1 MQANDECEAR
11 FRSPHISRNAWYRP
25 FKETTYSVS
34 FFMPSPYAAFRG
46 ANCAKHITLCSRIG
60 RIRFVADSVK
70 EGQLRCF
77 LHHTK
82 LTRAVC
88 RTKKQR
94 SPSKAVLKI
103 ANEKRTGL
111 SSDEVEPD
119 AKILSVDVSFKKVVQ
134 ICRGPL
140 LVDPSASVTLT
151 PTLNS
156 RHRPTHGAKP
166 RHGTLEMQESRSDK
180 GTPLCQ
186 SLKQNRGSGWARCWG
201 KIGDGA

>member
-1 MQANDECEAR
+1 MMNVRLDFVPLTLAEMPGTDHSKKPLTACR
-11 FRSPHISRNAWYRP
+11 FSCPPR
-25 FKETTYSVS
+25 
-34 FFMPSPYAAFRG
+34 MPPSAVLIVL
-46 ANCAKHITLCSRIG
+46 NTLHCAVELEGSDLLLT
-60 RIRFVADSVK
+60 VWK